1 MLQSSGETQM
11 IHKRRRLLPRQ
22 PQSLFDD
29 LIFSLSL
36 KQHLVINRLQKSG
49 HRFYMEELNI
59 KRERGERRQLLTRD
73 STFNVNKKWGDIFR
87 DWNKSTGLP
96 EHRAFFTGCVYV
108 CVRVERHTNLLS
120 SSKCERRKI
129 KNEYCHCNTKAFEGG
144 VDCQNLS
151 PYRCPG
157 TPIYATPNIPLTLK
171 YQHAKG
177 KKGEK

>member
-1 MLQSSGETQM
+1 MKQLAIFYNKCLHNYTQFRFGTINCIHTVLSPILRMLQSSGETQM

-29 LIFSLSL
+29 LIFSVSL

-59 KRERGERRQLLTRD
+59 KRESGEHRQPLTRD

-108 CVRVERHTNLLS
+108 CVRVWNGILIS
-120 SSKCERRKI
+120 SRPQSAR
-129 KNEYCHCNTKAFEGG
+129 GG
-144 VDCQNLS
+144 
-151 PYRCPG
+151 R
-157 TPIYATPNIPLTLK
+157 
-171 YQHAKG
+171 
-177 KKGEK
+177 